1 MTDNTARRIMPT
13 PQAEWMFELIVALK
27 DQIDDLRIDRDMW
40 RALALRVESGCGCEV
55 DEHFPDFCPDCRIAE
70 LKESGEAWKQV
81 ANTHA
86 ENSIKYKAKLDAVN
100 KLPEK
105 WRKYTFDNP
114 EATSYIDSADC
125 ADELEEALG
134 EVK

>member
-1 MTDNTARRIMPT
+1 MIDNTARRIMPT

-40 RALALRVESGCGCEV
+40 RALALR
-55 DEHFPDFCPDCRIAE
+55 
-70 LKESGEAWKQV
+70 
-81 ANTHA
+81 A

-134 EVK
+134 EAK

>member
-40 RALALRVESGCGCEV
+40 RALALRMESGCGCE
-55 DEHFPDFCPDCRIAE
+55 
-70 LKESGEAWKQV
+70 
-81 ANTHA
+81 
-86 ENSIKYKAKLDAVN
+86 LDAVN

-105 WRKYTFDNP
+105 WLKYTFDNP

-134 EVK
+134 AAKAKLAEKPAYHCPKCDSWFSEDELKALGEAK